1 MLALGFKQCKFDASV
16 YYFIDE
22 KTRELVIAII
32 YINNVCFIDS
42 KDFLFLL
49 KLKQKSI
56 TKWEYCDLGETK
68 EFSKMYISC
77 KRSL

>member
-32 YINNVCFIDS
+32 YINDVCFIDS

-49 KLKQKSI
+49 KLKQKFI
-56 TKWEYCDLGETK
+56 IK
-68 EFSKMYISC
+68 
-77 KRSL
+77 